1 MQLSR
6 KQVILISV
14 ISGVV
19 LLLTLAIA
27 LIYTPGAADLF
38 PEPTPSPAQTA
49 CPTPTPSPMPTPT
62 PTAFRLPL
70 VPQWD
75 TPRPTADP
83 WGALDALVPR
93 GSTPPSIVFPT
104 GTAGPWVQAW

>member
-27 LIYTPGAADLF
+27 LIYTPGAEDLF

-49 CPTPTPSPMPTPT
+49 CPTSTPSPAPTPT

-83 WGALDALVPR
+83 WGALDALIPR
-93 GSTPPSIVFPT
+93 DFSPPSIAFPT
-104 GTAGPWVQAW
+104 GTAGPWVQVW

>member
-6 KQVILISV
+6 KQVILISA

-27 LIYTPGAADLF
+27 LIYTPGAADASL
-38 PEPTPSPAQTA
+38 EPTPSSAQTA
-49 CPTPTPSPMPTPT
+49 CPTPTPSPVPTPT
-62 PTAFRLPL
+62 PTVFRLPL

-75 TPRPTADP
+75 TPRPTVDP
-83 WGALDALVPR
+83 
-93 GSTPPSIVFPT
+93 
-104 GTAGPWVQAW
+104 